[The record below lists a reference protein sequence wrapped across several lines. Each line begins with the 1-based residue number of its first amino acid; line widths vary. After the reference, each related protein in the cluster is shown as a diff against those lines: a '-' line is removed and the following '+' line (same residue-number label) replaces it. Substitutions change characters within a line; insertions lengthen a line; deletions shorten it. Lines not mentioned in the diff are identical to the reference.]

1 MLSFYTNLTLS
12 KGEKKMTTA
21 KSYNYGLWDHGITQG
36 YSVNGA
42 IYISGQFSH
51 DTEGTFVGEG
61 DIEAQ
66 TRKTL
71 ENLDRV
77 LAGFDVTRS
86 NLAYVEIYLTNAQEH
101 SEPVIRQ
108 FKEYMGQHRPAGS
121 LIGVTYLAFPEQ
133 LIEISAVAHTD

>member
-1 MLSFYTNLTLS
+1 MTNV
-12 KGEKKMTTA
+12 
-21 KSYNYGLWDHGITQG
+21 KSYNHGLWDHGITQG
-36 YSVNGA
+36 YSVKGT

-51 DTEGTFVGEG
+51 DTEGMFVGEG

-66 TRKTL
+66 TRQTL

-86 NLAYVEIYLTNAQEH
+86 NLAYVEIYLTNPQEH
-101 SEPVIRQ
+101 FEPVIQQ
-108 FKEYMGQHRPAGS
+108 FKEYVGQHRPAGS
-121 LIGVTYLAFPEQ
+121 LIGVTYLASPEQ